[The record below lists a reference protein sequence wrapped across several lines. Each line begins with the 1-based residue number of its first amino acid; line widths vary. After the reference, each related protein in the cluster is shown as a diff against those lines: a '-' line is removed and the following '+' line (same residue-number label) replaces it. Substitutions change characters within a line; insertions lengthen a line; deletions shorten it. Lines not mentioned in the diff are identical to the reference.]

1 MLIAKLL
8 KNMKIEKN
16 IPYTKVGG
24 ELVEEGLHRYIPTHS
39 QGTNPIMLPKMN
51 VIQLGCPGFS

>member
-24 ELVEEGLHRYIPTHS
+24 ELEEAGLHRYIPTPS